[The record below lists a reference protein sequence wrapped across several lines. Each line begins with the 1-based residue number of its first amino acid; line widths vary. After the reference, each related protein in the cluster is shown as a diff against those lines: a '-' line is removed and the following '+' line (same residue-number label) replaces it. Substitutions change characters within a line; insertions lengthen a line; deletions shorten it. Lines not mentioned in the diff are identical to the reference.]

1 MEVILRTLCGCSR
14 VLECCGHG
22 KPPAEIVVGLWSRDF
37 RYSDHPGSPIPPEWG
52 LVRRFRPDDWW
63 PYLYKEVQE
72 NQPDPGS
79 AGLGTFHFKDHEIG
93 PVTVQAKLD
102 ALLDALGKWDRIK
115 EVQESGPVPKPT
127 LYFQRSKIGLE
138 TAQRL
143 WTAIGEWHHADTQVG
158 KIIEEIV
165 G

>member
-72 NQPDPGS
+72 
-79 AGLGTFHFKDHEIG
+79 
-93 PVTVQAKLD
+93 
-102 ALLDALGKWDRIK
+102 
-115 EVQESGPVPKPT
+115 SGPVPKPT